1 MYVYIH
7 NMSCRMLAHLFYF
20 LSWYVLVVFLSARD
34 VADLGTDDCLSQ
46 RVLNFKAE
54 YCCYKLIKIIIDDGL
69 FALLKIVNIS
79 LCFPPCS

>member
-1 MYVYIH
+1 MCNVYIRH
-7 NMSCRMLAHLFYF
+7 MSCRTLTHIF

-46 RVLNFKAE
+46 RLLNFKAE

-69 FALLKIVNIS
+69 FALLKILDIP